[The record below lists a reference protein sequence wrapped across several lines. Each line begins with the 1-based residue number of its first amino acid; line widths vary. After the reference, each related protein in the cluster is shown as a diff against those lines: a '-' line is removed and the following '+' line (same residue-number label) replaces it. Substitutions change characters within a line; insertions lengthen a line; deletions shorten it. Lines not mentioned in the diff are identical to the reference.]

1 MRFILYSMYSV
12 LTERSPGMSKMP
24 PVENRTGTLANPEIA
39 GPFSCDK
46 KGRRILV
53 MLETVDMMSDWH
65 QQVMPPTHLADNA
78 VIIL

>member
-1 MRFILYSMYSV
+1 MV
-12 LTERSPGMSKMP
+12 HAE
-24 PVENRTGTLANPEIA
+24 PVENRTETLANPEA
-39 GPFSCDK
+39 ADPFSCDK

-65 QQVMPPTHLADNA
+65 QRVMSPSHLADNA